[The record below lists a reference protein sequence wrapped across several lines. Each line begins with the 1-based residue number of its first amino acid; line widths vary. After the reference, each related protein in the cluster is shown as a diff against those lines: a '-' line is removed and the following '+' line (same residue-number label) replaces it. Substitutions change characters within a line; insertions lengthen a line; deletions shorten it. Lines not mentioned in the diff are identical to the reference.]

1 MEECLH
7 VCVVMHELKVSFLF
21 FAGLANVRKSV
32 VTPAMVLVS
41 KGDAGNF
48 VRGADFFFEIVGP
61 YERGGNSMA
70 DDCYFEEQVA
80 IVFSE
85 EEGKAG
91 NLTWGSGDEHFSAL
105 FEEVFGL
112 GEGTANV

>member
-1 MEECLH
+1 
-7 VCVVMHELKVSFLF
+7 
-21 FAGLANVRKSV
+21 
-32 VTPAMVLVS
+32 MVLVS

-48 VRGADFFFEIVGP
+48 VWGADFFLEIVGP
-61 YERGGNSMA
+61 YERGGDSMA

-91 NLTWGSGDEHFSAL
+91 NLTWGSGEENFSAL
-105 FEEVFGL
+105 FEEVLGL
-112 GEGTANV
+112 EEGTANV